1 MKFKINNCSE
11 IARESEIHTSRG
23 VVHTPAFMPVG
34 TNGTVKG
41 LTVNDLNETNS
52 QIILGNTFHL
62 MLRPGDSLIK
72 DLGGLHKFINWDK
85 PILTDSGGFQVWSLG
100 DLAKISEEGVK
111 FSSPYDGK
119 KIFMTPEDSILIQEN
134 LGSDI
139 IMAFDECT
147 NYPSTHE
154 EAKKSMELSMRW
166 AKRCKTA
173 HKTNS
178 ALFGIVQGGM
188 YKDLREESLN
198 KLIDIDFDGIALGGL
213 SVGESKQE
221 KTEILEFMSNKLP
234 KDRPRY
240 LMGVGTPED
249 IVEAVRYGIDMFD
262 CVLPTRNAR
271 NGQLFTSEG
280 VINIR
285 NAEYKNSD
293 EPIDK
298 NCVSK
303 VSQNYSRA
311 YLNHLQRTNEMLGS
325 MLATYHNI
333 SYYQSLMSDIRNAI
347 KDNLFA
353 KFLKDFYNKRNLD
366 MPDGPISELLW
377 KELKHHFFHL
387 YFS

>member
-1 MKFKINNCSE
+1 MGMQCCLRNMKFKLNNQSE
-11 IARESEIHTSRG
+11 FARRAELEFQRG
-23 VVHTPAFMPVG
+23 NIQTPAFMPVG

-41 LTVNDLNETNS
+41 LTTNDLNETKS
-52 QIILGNTFHL
+52 EIILGNTFHL
-62 MLRPGDSLIK
+62 MLRPGDKLIK

-100 DLAKISEEGVK
+100 DLTKISEEGVK

-119 KIFMTPEDSILIQEN
+119 KIFMRPEDSIKIQEN

-139 IMAFDECT
+139 IMVFDECT
-147 NYPSTHE
+147 NYPSSYE

-166 AKRCKTA
+166 AKRCKVV
-173 HKTNS
+173 HKSKS

-198 KLIDIDFDGIALGGL
+198 KLKDIDFDGIALGGL

-221 KTEILEFMSNKLP
+221 KTEILEFMSEKLP
-234 KDRPRY
+234 KDKPRY

-285 NAEYKNSD
+285 NAEYKDSN

-298 NCVSK
+298 NCDSR

-311 YLNHLQRTNEMLGS
+311 YLNHLQRTNEILGS

-333 SYYQSLMSDIRNAI
+333 YYYQSLMKDIRNAI

-366 MPDGPISELLW
+366 MPDGPI
-377 KELKHHFFHL
+377 
-387 YFS
+387 

>member
-1 MKFKINNCSE
+1 MKFNLHNKSEFARRAELDFDRGKIQ
-11 IARESEIHTSRG
+11 
-23 VVHTPAFMPVG
+23 TPAFMPVG

-41 LTVNDLNETNS
+41 LTNEDLLETGS
-52 QIILGNTFHL
+52 EIILGNTFHL
-62 MLRPGDSLIK
+62 MLRPGDKSIR
-72 DLGGLHKFINWDK
+72 DLGGLHKFINWKK

-100 DLAKISEEGVK
+100 ELSKITEEGVK

-119 KIFMTPEDSILIQEN
+119 KIFMTPEESIKIQEN

-139 IMAFDECT
+139 VMVFDECT
-147 NYPSTHE
+147 DYPASYE
-154 EAKKSMELSMRW
+154 DAKKSMELSMRW
-166 AKRCKTA
+166 AKRCKVA
-173 HKTNS
+173 HKSKS

-198 KLIDIDFDGIALGGL
+198 RLIDIDFNGIALGGL
-213 SVGESKQE
+213 SVGESKEE
-221 KTEILEFMSNKLP
+221 KNEILEFMSNKLP
-234 KDRPRY
+234 EDKPRY

-285 NAEYKNSD
+285 NAEYKDSD
-293 EPIDK
+293 DPIDK
-298 NCVSK
+298 NCDGK

-333 SYYQSLMSDIRNAI
+333 YYYQSLMRDIRNAI

-366 MPDGPISELLW
+366 MPDGPI
-377 KELKHHFFHL
+377 
-387 YFS
+387 

>member
-1 MKFKINNCSE
+1 MAMPCYLKKMKFNLHNKSEFARRAELDFDRGKIQ
-11 IARESEIHTSRG
+11 
-23 VVHTPAFMPVG
+23 TPAFMPVG

-41 LTVNDLNETNS
+41 LTNEDLLETGS
-52 QIILGNTFHL
+52 EIILGNTFHL
-62 MLRPGDSLIK
+62 MLRPGDKSIK
-72 DLGGLHKFINWDK
+72 DLGGLHKFINWKK

-100 DLAKISEEGVK
+100 ELSKITEEGVK

-119 KIFMTPEDSILIQEN
+119 KIFMTPEESIKIQEN

-139 IMAFDECT
+139 VMVFDECT
-147 NYPSTHE
+147 DYPASYE
-154 EAKKSMELSMRW
+154 DAKKSMELSMRW
-166 AKRCKTA
+166 AKRCKVA
-173 HKTNS
+173 HKSRS

-198 KLIDIDFDGIALGGL
+198 KLIDIDFNGIALGGL
-213 SVGESKQE
+213 SVGESKVE
-221 KTEILEFMSNKLP
+221 KNEILEFMSNKLP
-234 KDRPRY
+234 EDKPRY

-285 NAEYKNSD
+285 NAEYKDSD
-293 EPIDK
+293 DPIDK
-298 NCVSK
+298 NCDGK

-333 SYYQSLMSDIRNAI
+333 YYYQSLMRDIRNAI

-366 MPDGPISELLW
+366 MPDGPI
-377 KELKHHFFHL
+377 
-387 YFS
+387 

>member
-1 MKFKINNCSE
+1 MKLKTKNTCNFARVSEIQLSRGKIN
-11 IARESEIHTSRG
+11 
-23 VVHTPAFMPVG
+23 TPAFMPVG
-34 TNGTVKG
+34 TNATVKG
-41 LTVNDLNETNS
+41 LTVEDLNETGS
-52 QIILGNTFHL
+52 EIILGNTFHL
-62 MLRPGDSLIK
+62 MLRPGDNLIK
-72 DLGGLHKFINWDK
+72 NLGGLHKFINWEK

-100 DLAKISEEGVK
+100 DLAEISEDGVK

-119 KIFMTPEDSILIQEN
+119 KIFMRPEDSIMIQEN

-139 IMAFDECT
+139 IMVFDECT
-147 NYPSTHE
+147 DYPTNFE
-154 EAKKSMELSMRW
+154 QAKKSMELSMRW
-166 AKRCKTA
+166 AKRCKAA
-173 HKTNS
+173 HKSKS

-198 KLIDIDFDGIALGGL
+198 QLMDIDFDGIALGGL

-221 KTEILEFMSNKLP
+221 KTEILEFMSDKLP
-234 KDRPRY
+234 KDKPRY

-285 NAEYKNSD
+285 NAEYKDSD

-298 NCVSK
+298 NCDSK

-311 YLNHLQRTNEMLGS
+311 YLNHLHRTNEMLGS

-333 SYYQSLMSDIRNAI
+333 YYYQSLMRDIRYAI
-347 KDNLFA
+347 KNNLFA

-366 MPDGPISELLW
+366 MPKGPI
-377 KELKHHFFHL
+377 
-387 YFS
+387 

>member
-1 MKFKINNCSE
+1 MAMPCYLKKMKFNLHNKSEFARRAELDFDRGKIQ
-11 IARESEIHTSRG
+11 
-23 VVHTPAFMPVG
+23 TPAFMPVG

-41 LTVNDLNETNS
+41 LTNEDLLETGS
-52 QIILGNTFHL
+52 EIILGNTFHL
-62 MLRPGDSLIK
+62 MLRPGDKSIR
-72 DLGGLHKFINWDK
+72 DLGGLHKFINWKK

-100 DLAKISEEGVK
+100 ELSKITEEGVK

-119 KIFMTPEDSILIQEN
+119 KIFMTPEESIKIQEN

-139 IMAFDECT
+139 VMVFDECT
-147 NYPSTHE
+147 DYPASYE
-154 EAKKSMELSMRW
+154 DAKKSMELSMRW
-166 AKRCKTA
+166 AERCKVA
-173 HKTNS
+173 HKSKS

-198 KLIDIDFDGIALGGL
+198 KLIDIDFNGIALGGL
-213 SVGESKQE
+213 SVGESKEE
-221 KTEILEFMSNKLP
+221 KNEILEFMSNKLP
-234 KDRPRY
+234 EDKPRY

-285 NAEYKNSD
+285 NAEYKESD
-293 EPIDK
+293 DPIDK
-298 NCVSK
+298 NCDGK

-333 SYYQSLMSDIRNAI
+333 YYYQSLMRDIRNAI

-366 MPDGPISELLW
+366 MPDGPI
-377 KELKHHFFHL
+377 
-387 YFS
+387 

>member
-1 MKFKINNCSE
+1 MAMPCYLKEMKFNLHNKSEFARRAELDFDRGKIQ
-11 IARESEIHTSRG
+11 
-23 VVHTPAFMPVG
+23 TPAFMPVG

-41 LTVNDLNETNS
+41 LTNEDLLETGS
-52 QIILGNTFHL
+52 EIILGNTFHL
-62 MLRPGDSLIK
+62 MLRPGDKSIR
-72 DLGGLHKFINWDK
+72 DLGGLHKFINWKK

-100 DLAKISEEGVK
+100 ELSKITEEGVK

-119 KIFMTPEDSILIQEN
+119 KIFMTPEESIKIQEN

-139 IMAFDECT
+139 VMVFDECT
-147 NYPSTHE
+147 DYPASYE
-154 EAKKSMELSMRW
+154 DAKKSMELSMRW
-166 AKRCKTA
+166 AKRCKVA
-173 HKTNS
+173 HKSKS

-198 KLIDIDFDGIALGGL
+198 RLIDIDFNGIALGGL
-213 SVGESKQE
+213 SVGESKEE
-221 KTEILEFMSNKLP
+221 KNEILEFMSNKLP
-234 KDRPRY
+234 EDKPRY

-285 NAEYKNSD
+285 NAEYKDSD
-293 EPIDK
+293 DPIDK
-298 NCVSK
+298 NCDGK

-333 SYYQSLMSDIRNAI
+333 YYYQSLMRDIRNAI

-366 MPDGPISELLW
+366 MPDGPI
-377 KELKHHFFHL
+377 
-387 YFS
+387 

>member
-1 MKFKINNCSE
+1 MAMPCYLKKMKFNLHNKSEFARRAELDFDRGKIQ
-11 IARESEIHTSRG
+11 
-23 VVHTPAFMPVG
+23 TPAFMPVG

-41 LTVNDLNETNS
+41 LTNEDLLETGS
-52 QIILGNTFHL
+52 EIILGNTFHL
-62 MLRPGDSLIK
+62 MLRPGDKSIR
-72 DLGGLHKFINWDK
+72 DLGGLHKFINWNK

-100 DLAKISEEGVK
+100 ELSKITEEGVK

-119 KIFMTPEDSILIQEN
+119 KIFMTPEESIKIQEN

-139 IMAFDECT
+139 VMAFDECT
-147 NYPSTHE
+147 DYPASYE
-154 EAKKSMELSMRW
+154 DAKKSMELSMRW
-166 AKRCKTA
+166 AERCKVA
-173 HKTNS
+173 HKSKS

-198 KLIDIDFDGIALGGL
+198 KLIDIDFNGIALGGL
-213 SVGESKQE
+213 SVGESKEE
-221 KTEILEFMSNKLP
+221 KNEILEFMSNKLP
-234 KDRPRY
+234 EDKPRY

-285 NAEYKNSD
+285 NAEYKDSD
-293 EPIDK
+293 DPIDK
-298 NCVSK
+298 NCDGK

-333 SYYQSLMSDIRNAI
+333 YYYQSLMKDIRNAI

-366 MPDGPISELLW
+366 MPDGPI
-377 KELKHHFFHL
+377 
-387 YFS
+387 

>member
-1 MKFKINNCSE
+1 MAMPCYLKKMKFNLHNKSEFARRAELDFDRGKIQ
-11 IARESEIHTSRG
+11 
-23 VVHTPAFMPVG
+23 TPAFMPVG

-41 LTVNDLNETNS
+41 LTNEDLLETGS
-52 QIILGNTFHL
+52 EIILGNTFHL
-62 MLRPGDSLIK
+62 MLRPGDKSIR
-72 DLGGLHKFINWDK
+72 DLGGLHKFINWK
-85 PILTDSGGFQVWSLG
+85 QPILTDSGGFQVWSLG
-100 DLAKISEEGVK
+100 ELSKITEEGVK

-119 KIFMTPEDSILIQEN
+119 KIFMTPEESIKIQEN

-139 IMAFDECT
+139 VMVFDECT
-147 NYPSTHE
+147 DYPASYE
-154 EAKKSMELSMRW
+154 DAKKSMELSMRW
-166 AKRCKTA
+166 AERCKVA
-173 HKTNS
+173 HKSKS

-198 KLIDIDFDGIALGGL
+198 KLIDIDFNGIALGGL
-213 SVGESKQE
+213 SVGESKEE
-221 KTEILEFMSNKLP
+221 KNEILEFMSNKLP
-234 KDRPRY
+234 EDKPRY

-285 NAEYKNSD
+285 NAEYKDSD
-293 EPIDK
+293 DPIDK
-298 NCVSK
+298 NCDGK

-333 SYYQSLMSDIRNAI
+333 YYYQSLMRDIRNAI

-366 MPDGPISELLW
+366 MPDGPI
-377 KELKHHFFHL
+377 
-387 YFS
+387 

>member
-1 MKFKINNCSE
+1 MGMLCFWKKMKFKTNNFAE
-11 IARESEIHTSRG
+11 IARESEIKTSRG
-23 VVHTPAFMPVG
+23 IIHTPAFMPVG

-41 LTVNDLNETNS
+41 LTVDDLKETNS
-52 QIILGNTFHL
+52 EIILGNTFHL
-62 MLRPGDSLIK
+62 MLRPGDELIR
-72 DLGGLHKFINWDK
+72 DQGGLHKFMNWEK

-119 KIFMTPEDSILIQEN
+119 KIFMKPEDSIMIQEN

-139 IMAFDECT
+139 IMVFDECT
-147 NYPSTHE
+147 NYPSSHE
-154 EAKKSMELSMRW
+154 EAKTSMELSMRW
-166 AKRCKTA
+166 AKRCKAA
-173 HKTNS
+173 HKSQS

-188 YKDLREESLN
+188 YKDLREDSLN
-198 KLIDIDFDGIALGGL
+198 RIIDIDFDGIALGGL

-221 KTEILEFMSNKLP
+221 KTEILEFMSDKLP
-234 KDRPRY
+234 KDKPRY

-285 NAEYKNSD
+285 NAEYKDSD

-298 NCVSK
+298 NCDSK
-303 VSQNYSRA
+303 VSQKYSRA
-311 YLNHLQRTNEMLGS
+311 YLNHLHRTNEMLGS
-325 MLATYHNI
+325 ILATYHNI
-333 SYYQSLMSDIRNAI
+333 YYYQSLMRDIRNAI

-366 MPDGPISELLW
+366 MPNGPI
-377 KELKHHFFHL
+377 
-387 YFS
+387 

>member
-1 MKFKINNCSE
+1 MAMPCYLKKMKFNLHNKSEFARRAELDFDRGKIQ
-11 IARESEIHTSRG
+11 
-23 VVHTPAFMPVG
+23 TPAFMPVG

-41 LTVNDLNETNS
+41 LTNEDLLETGS
-52 QIILGNTFHL
+52 EIILGNTFHL
-62 MLRPGDSLIK
+62 MLRPGDKSIR
-72 DLGGLHKFINWDK
+72 DLGGLHKFINWNK

-100 DLAKISEEGVK
+100 ELSKITEEGVK

-119 KIFMTPEDSILIQEN
+119 KIFMTPEESIKIQEN

-139 IMAFDECT
+139 VMAFDECT
-147 NYPSTHE
+147 DYPASYE
-154 EAKKSMELSMRW
+154 DAKKSMELSMRW
-166 AKRCKTA
+166 AKRSKVA
-173 HKTNS
+173 HKSKS

-198 KLIDIDFDGIALGGL
+198 KLIDIDFNGIALGGL
-213 SVGESKQE
+213 SVGESKEE
-221 KTEILEFMSNKLP
+221 KNEILEFMSNKLP
-234 KDRPRY
+234 EDKPRY

-285 NAEYKNSD
+285 NAEYKDSD
-293 EPIDK
+293 DPIDK
-298 NCVSK
+298 NCDGK

-333 SYYQSLMSDIRNAI
+333 YYYQSLMRDIRNAI

-366 MPDGPISELLW
+366 MPDGPI
-377 KELKHHFFHL
+377 
-387 YFS
+387 

>member
-1 MKFKINNCSE
+1 MKFKLNNQSE
-11 IARESEIHTSRG
+11 FARRG
-23 VVHTPAFMPVG
+23 ELKFPRGKIQTPAFMPVG

-41 LTVNDLNETNS
+41 MSVDDLESTNS
-52 QIILGNTFHL
+52 EIILGNTFHL
-62 MLRPGDSLIK
+62 MLRPGDEAIR
-72 DLGGLHKFINWDK
+72 DLGGLHKFSNWNR

-100 DLAKISEEGVK
+100 ELTKISEEGVK

-119 KIFMTPEDSILIQEN
+119 KIFMTPEDSIKIQQN

-139 IMAFDECT
+139 VMAFDECT
-147 NYPSTHE
+147 DYPSTHE
-154 EAKKSMELSMRW
+154 KAKESMELSMRW
-166 AKRCKTA
+166 AKRCKEA
-173 HKTNS
+173 HKSDS

-188 YKDLREESLN
+188 YEDLRHESLN
-198 KLIDIDFDGIALGGL
+198 ALIDIDFDGIALGGL
-213 SVGESKQE
+213 SVGESKEE
-221 KTEILEFMSNKLP
+221 KTKILAFMSDKLP
-234 KDRPRY
+234 KDKPRY

-298 NCVSK
+298 NCDSK

-333 SYYQSLMSDIRNAI
+333 YYYQSLMKDIRDSI
-347 KDNLFA
+347 KDNLFE
-353 KFLKDFYNKRNLD
+353 KFLKDFYNKRNLE
-366 MPDGPISELLW
+366 MPDGPI
-377 KELKHHFFHL
+377 
-387 YFS
+387 

>member
-1 MKFKINNCSE
+1 MAMPCYLKKMKFNLHNKSEFARRAELDFDRGKIQ
-11 IARESEIHTSRG
+11 
-23 VVHTPAFMPVG
+23 TPAFMPVG

-41 LTVNDLNETNS
+41 LTNEDLLETGS
-52 QIILGNTFHL
+52 EIILGNTFHL
-62 MLRPGDSLIK
+62 MLRPGDKSIR
-72 DLGGLHKFINWDK
+72 DLGGLHKFINWNK

-100 DLAKISEEGVK
+100 ELSKITEEGVK

-119 KIFMTPEDSILIQEN
+119 KIFMTPEESIKIQEN

-139 IMAFDECT
+139 VMVFDECT
-147 NYPSTHE
+147 DYPASYE
-154 EAKKSMELSMRW
+154 DAKKSMELSMRW
-166 AKRCKTA
+166 AKRCKVA
-173 HKTNS
+173 HKSKS

-198 KLIDIDFDGIALGGL
+198 KLIDIDFNGIALGGL
-213 SVGESKQE
+213 SVGESKEE
-221 KTEILEFMSNKLP
+221 KNEILEFMSNKLP
-234 KDRPRY
+234 EDKPRY

-285 NAEYKNSD
+285 NAEYKDSD
-293 EPIDK
+293 DPIDK
-298 NCVSK
+298 NCDGK

-333 SYYQSLMSDIRNAI
+333 YYYQSLMRDIRNAI

-366 MPDGPISELLW
+366 MPNGPT
-377 KELKHHFFHL
+377 
-387 YFS
+387 

>member
-1 MKFKINNCSE
+1 MGMLCFWKKMKFKTNNFAE
-11 IARESEIHTSRG
+11 IARESEIKTSRG
-23 VVHTPAFMPVG
+23 IIHTPAFMPVG

-41 LTVNDLNETNS
+41 LTVDDLNETNS
-52 QIILGNTFHL
+52 EIILGNTFHL
-62 MLRPGDSLIK
+62 MLRPGDELIR
-72 DLGGLHKFINWDK
+72 DQGGLHKFMNWEK

-119 KIFMTPEDSILIQEN
+119 KIFMKPEDSIMIQEN

-139 IMAFDECT
+139 IMVFDECT
-147 NYPSTHE
+147 NYPSSHE
-154 EAKKSMELSMRW
+154 EAKTSMELSMRW
-166 AKRCKTA
+166 AKRCKAA
-173 HKTNS
+173 HKSQS

-188 YKDLREESLN
+188 YKDLREDSLN
-198 KLIDIDFDGIALGGL
+198 RIIDIDFDGIALGGL

-221 KTEILEFMSNKLP
+221 KTEILEFMSDKLP
-234 KDRPRY
+234 KDKPRY

-285 NAEYKNSD
+285 NAEYKDSD

-298 NCVSK
+298 NCDSK
-303 VSQNYSRA
+303 VSQKYSRA
-311 YLNHLQRTNEMLGS
+311 YLNHLHRTNEMLGS
-325 MLATYHNI
+325 ILATYHNI
-333 SYYQSLMSDIRNAI
+333 YYYQSLMRDIRYAI

-366 MPDGPISELLW
+366 MPNGPI
-377 KELKHHFFHL
+377 
-387 YFS
+387 

>member
-1 MKFKINNCSE
+1 MKLKIKNTSNFARVSEIQLSRGKIN
-11 IARESEIHTSRG
+11 
-23 VVHTPAFMPVG
+23 TPAFMPVG
-34 TNGTVKG
+34 TNATVKG
-41 LTVNDLNETNS
+41 LTVEDLNETGS
-52 QIILGNTFHL
+52 ELILGNTFHL
-62 MLRPGDSLIK
+62 MLRPGDNLIK
-72 DLGGLHKFINWDK
+72 NLGGLHKFINWEK

-100 DLAKISEEGVK
+100 DLAEISEDGVK

-119 KIFMTPEDSILIQEN
+119 KIFMRPEDSIMIQEN

-139 IMAFDECT
+139 IMVFDECT
-147 NYPSTHE
+147 DYPTSFE
-154 EAKKSMELSMRW
+154 QAKKSMELSMRW
-166 AKRCKTA
+166 AKRCKVA
-173 HKTNS
+173 HKSKS

-198 KLIDIDFDGIALGGL
+198 QLMDIDFDGIAVGGL

-221 KTEILEFMSNKLP
+221 KTEILKFMSDKFP
-234 KDRPRY
+234 KDKPRY

-285 NAEYKNSD
+285 NAEYKDSD

-298 NCVSK
+298 NCDSK

-311 YLNHLQRTNEMLGS
+311 YLNHLHRTNEMLGS

-333 SYYQSLMSDIRNAI
+333 YYYQSLMRDIRYAI
-347 KDNLFA
+347 KNNLFA

-366 MPDGPISELLW
+366 MPKGPI
-377 KELKHHFFHL
+377 
-387 YFS
+387 